1 MICANALDG
10 KPDGAL
16 PDQTAVK
23 AVVPINSLKRFF
35 IVIPLLTEVS
45 DRLDSA
51 VGLD

>member
-23 AVVPINSLKRFF
+23 TPHQAGF
-35 IVIPLLTEVS
+35 IESI
-45 DRLDSA
+45 A
-51 VGLD
+51 AG

>member
-23 AVVPINSLKRFF
+23 PRTRRGSLNQ
-35 IVIPLLTEVS
+35 LLQANWKLIEESPEAPVY
-45 DRLDSA
+45 RP
-51 VGLD
+51 